1 MALESEVRRAARA
14 REEVGDYLDD
24 IESRLSPA
32 YLGAIASGLIKRSAT
47 KNPVAWAVGSA
58 VVVAGVIGLVAWA
71 VLSDDD

>member
-14 REEVGDYLDD
+14 RDDVGEYLDE
-24 IESRLSPA
+24 IESRLTPA
-32 YLGAIASGLIKRSAT
+32 YLGGIASSVIRRSAT
-47 KNPVAWAVGSA
+47 RHPVAWAVGSA

>member
-14 REEVGDYLDD
+14 RDQVGEYLDE
-24 IESRLSPA
+24 IENRFTPS
-32 YLGAIASGLIKRSAT
+32 YLGGIASSLIRRSAA
-47 KNPVAWAVGSA
+47 KHPVAWAVGSA